1 MVRPALQEIISA
13 IVSCLVICLAMLVSK
28 LTDLEE
34 EYAPMLPKNDQH
46 SKINGWW
53 KISRDCAVFEEDD

>member
-13 IVSCLVICLAMLVSK
+13 IVSYLVICLAMLVSK
-28 LTDLEE
+28 PTDPEE
-34 EYAPMLPKNDQH
+34 EHAPMLPKDEQC
-46 SKINGWW
+46 SKMNGWW